1 VRPRYAVLVFEV
13 AAGARGMELGLS
25 GFGNEIDLA

>member
-1 VRPRYAVLVFEV
+1 MRPRYAVLECEE

-25 GFGNEIDLA
+25 GSGNEIDLA